1 MVVHGLHLDISTCSV
16 SIEAVS
22 TLGTNFV
29 QRDRIRISSGCCNF
43 LDFALCYRR
52 RNRFTLQIL
61 RFTQISLTGT
71 KVLTSFPLLLTIIPC
86 IFTIIWPY
94 EKKLSNQWSVFNSKL
109 FKRIIAALGLTGSI
123 VTLVLLAKIVKEENP
138 SEFIE
143 QIGHSPFTPST
154 TGFIIFTLVVTIAY
168 SSSNWLNFVSTSV
181 EDKIRGRDSYDLSQ
195 IDEKS
200 SYQLQFYPIF
210 AITGPIR
217 ILITYGIW
225 QYMRNYLVRTD
236 QFTNLSP
243 SWIEI
248 NADCSARLETWFN
261 LAGLVFFVSSILLE
275 WLSYICVQSKMSIS
289 FWFGNL
295 AGLAA
300 CPIVLGKS

>member
-1 MVVHGLHLDISTCSV
+1 M
-16 SIEAVS
+16 A
-22 TLGTNFV
+22 
-29 QRDRIRISSGCCNF
+29 
-43 LDFALCYRR
+43 
-52 RNRFTLQIL
+52 
-61 RFTQISLTGT
+61 
-71 KVLTSFPLLLTIIPC
+71 
-86 IFTIIWPY
+86 
-94 EKKLSNQWSVFNSKL
+94 
-109 FKRIIAALGLTGSI
+109 
-123 VTLVLLAKIVKEENP
+123 
-138 SEFIE
+138 
-143 QIGHSPFTPST
+143 
-154 TGFIIFTLVVTIAY
+154 AY

-181 EDKIRGRDSYDLSQ
+181 EDKIRGRDSENYDFSE
-195 IDEKS
+195 IKEKI

-243 SWIEI
+243 YLFEF
-248 NADCSARLETWFN
+248 NEDFSARLETWFN

-275 WLSYICVQSKMSIS
+275 WLSYLCVQSKMSIS

-300 CPIVLGKS
+300 CPIVLGKFTALKTSQLFSLFRRLRQSFRDDKLHRRVLFT

>member
-1 MVVHGLHLDISTCSV
+1 M
-16 SIEAVS
+16 A
-22 TLGTNFV
+22 
-29 QRDRIRISSGCCNF
+29 
-43 LDFALCYRR
+43 
-52 RNRFTLQIL
+52 
-61 RFTQISLTGT
+61 
-71 KVLTSFPLLLTIIPC
+71 
-86 IFTIIWPY
+86 
-94 EKKLSNQWSVFNSKL
+94 
-109 FKRIIAALGLTGSI
+109 
-123 VTLVLLAKIVKEENP
+123 
-138 SEFIE
+138 
-143 QIGHSPFTPST
+143 
-154 TGFIIFTLVVTIAY
+154 AY

-181 EDKIRGRDSYDLSQ
+181 EDKIRGRDSENYDFSE
-195 IDEKS
+195 IKEKI

-236 QFTNLSP
+236 QFINLSP
-243 SWIEI
+243 SLIEI
-248 NADCSARLETWFN
+248 NADYSARLETWFN

-300 CPIVLGKS
+300 CPIVLGKFTALKTSQLFLLFRRLRQSFRDDKLHRRVIFT